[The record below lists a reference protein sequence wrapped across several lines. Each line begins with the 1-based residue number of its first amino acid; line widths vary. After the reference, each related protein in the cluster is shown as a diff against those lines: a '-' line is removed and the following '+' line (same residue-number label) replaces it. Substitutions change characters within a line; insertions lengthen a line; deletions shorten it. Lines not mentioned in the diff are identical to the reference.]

1 MSDQLSAAAQAMGVP
16 EPIVERSA
24 HAWASAQGQSYED
37 VIAAWA
43 GGETVAASAPAAEE
57 PAPAEETPTETEAP
71 PEEAPTEEPAAPA
84 QPAAAQPAAAAIA
97 PRPTAAPSRPPVLEA
112 PADRPLVA
120 VGGGVGVVVLVLLL
134 GIFFPALP
142 SASDEVRTS
151 AIAYSETAQAGRDVY
166 LRAGCASCHTQAVRS
181 VVADVGAG
189 PVALGDTN
197 QVLGFRRIGPDL
209 SNVGTR
215 LDANQLQGVITGGSH
230 PALPLSSAALDALVA
245 FLAES
250 AYPGS
255 GGTGQ

>member
-1 MSDQLSAAAQAMGVP
+1 AAP
-16 EPIVERSA
+16 
-24 HAWASAQGQSYED
+24 
-37 VIAAWA
+37 
-43 GGETVAASAPAAEE
+43 
-57 PAPAEETPTETEAP
+57 
-71 PEEAPTEEPAAPA
+71 APA
-84 QPAAAQPAAAAIA
+84 QPAAPQPAAASAA
-97 PRPTAAPSRPPVLEA
+97 GPRPAAAPSRPPILEA

-120 VGGGVGVVVLVLLL
+120 IAGGIGVIVLVLLL
-134 GIFFPALP
+134 GVVFPALP
-142 SASDEVRTS
+142 DTADEVRTS
-151 AIAYSETAQAGRDVY
+151 SIQYSETAQAGRDVY
-166 LRAGCASCHTQAVRS
+166 LRAGCASCHTQTVRA

-215 LDANQLQGVITGGSH
+215 LDGAQLRSVLTGGSH
-230 PALPLSSAALDALVA
+230 PSLPLSSAAVDALVA